1 MKVSELFGKR
11 TWLGLL
17 LAAAALLLCIM
28 LGALLVVRGMLPPVA
43 QTPWVCGSCAVAALL
58 GGLAAGKG
66 SGGSLARLMVAALLL
81 GLMWI
86 VALGSGAPITFGA
99 GGLWITG
106 CVLGGG
112 LLACLLRGGR
122 RKRGKRMARGTAQR
136 RRRTVT

>member
-1 MKVSELFGKR
+1 MKVNQFFGKKI
-11 TWLGLL
+11 WLGLL
-17 LAAAALLLCIM
+17 LAVAALLLCVM
-28 LGALLVVRGMLPPVA
+28 VGALLIVQGVLPPLV

-66 SGGSLARLMVAALLL
+66 RGGPLVRLIVSVLLL

-86 VALGSGAPITFGA
+86 AALGSGTPITFGS

-112 LLACLLRGGR
+112 LLSCLLAGR
-122 RKRGKRMARGTAQR
+122 RKRGKRTAKRTAQR
-136 RRRTVT
+136 CRRTVT

>member
-17 LAAAALLLCIM
+17 LAVAALLLCIM
-28 LGALLVVRGMLPPVA
+28 AGALLIVRGVLPPAA

-58 GGLAAGKG
+58 GGLMAGKG
-66 SGGSLARLMVAALLL
+66 SGSPLVRLIVAALLL
-81 GLMWI
+81 GIMWI
-86 VALGSGAPITFGA
+86 AALGSGAPITFGTV
-99 GGLWITG
+99 GLWITG

-112 LLACLLRGGR
+112 VLACLLRGGR
-122 RKRGKRMARGTAQR
+122 RKRGKRMARGTVQR